1 MILVIDNYDSFVH
14 NLARYFRC
22 LGMTTHTVRS
32 DMCQLRDIDHLQPQ
46 AIVISP
52 GPKSPAEAGNSVA
65 IIRHFSGRVPIMGV
79 CLGHQ
84 AIAAA
89 FGGRVVVHDPM
100 HGRQSQIVH
109 CSRELFQDVPSPCQV
124 ARYHSLVVERE
135 ALPDCLEVTASLG
148 DSVDRGTIMAIAHRQ
163 HPTVG
168 VQFHPESILTSHG
181 PLILANFLKVAGMS
195 VEERFV
201 SELMESAI

>member
-1 MILVIDNYDSFVH
+1 MLLVIDNYDSFVH

-22 LGMTTHTVRS
+22 LGMTTHTLRS

-46 AIVISP
+46 AILISP

-65 IIRHFSGRVPIMGV
+65 IIKHFSGQIPILGV

-89 FGGRVVVHDPM
+89 FGGRVVVHEPM

-109 CSRELFQDVPSPCQV
+109 HSHPLFEHVPSPCRV
-124 ARYHSLVVERE
+124 ARYHSLIVERQ

-148 DSVDRGTIMAIAHRQ
+148 DSVDQGSIMAIAHRE
-163 HPTVG
+163 HPTLG
-168 VQFHPESILTSHG
+168 VQFHPESILT
-181 PLILANFLKVAGMS
+181 
-195 VEERFV
+195 
-201 SELMESAI
+201 